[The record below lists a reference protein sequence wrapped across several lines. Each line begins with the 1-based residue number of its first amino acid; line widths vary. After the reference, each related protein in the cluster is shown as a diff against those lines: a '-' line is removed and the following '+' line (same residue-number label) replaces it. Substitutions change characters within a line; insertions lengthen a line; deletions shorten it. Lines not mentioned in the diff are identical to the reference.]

1 MEMAKVGNGGLTEAT
16 SSGLSE
22 TFKPWVGTVKTG
34 QTTLQ
39 TILSPYYSK

>member
-1 MEMAKVGNGGLTEAT
+1 MEMAKVGNGGLTEAN

-22 TFKPWVGTVKTG
+22 TFKPRLGIVKMS

-39 TILSPYYSK
+39 TILSPYYSE